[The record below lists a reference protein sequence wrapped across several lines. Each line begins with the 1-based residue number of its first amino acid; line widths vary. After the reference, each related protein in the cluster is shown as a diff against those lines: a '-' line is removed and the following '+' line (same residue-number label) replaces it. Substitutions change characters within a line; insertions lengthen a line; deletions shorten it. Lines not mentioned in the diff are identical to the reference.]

1 MHEYDCYVPF
11 IFENQYREAV
21 RRIKLPENSTISRD
35 AQKNTALELSRGIN
49 RKQKETEE
57 EEIQVSFLL
66 D

>member
-35 AQKNTALELSRGIN
+35 APKKYSTRVIP
-49 RKQKETEE
+49 RYK
-57 EEIQVSFLL
+57 
-66 D
+66 